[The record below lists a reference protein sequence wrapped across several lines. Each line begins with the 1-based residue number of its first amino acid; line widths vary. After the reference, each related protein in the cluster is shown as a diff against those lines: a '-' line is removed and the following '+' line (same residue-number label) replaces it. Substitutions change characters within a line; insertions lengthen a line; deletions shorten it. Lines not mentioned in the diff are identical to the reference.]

1 MISNIKKVHKK
12 DGLTLIELIIS
23 LAIIGIISVAFLS
36 LFGFGINTI
45 TMSGKKSSSDFNA
58 QSIMESS
65 ISDDS
70 ITPPELTRTTGSS
83 IKLYKSGVEYTIN
96 GDKLQVSYPYGS
108 STKTFTTFISNW
120 QYLFER
126 GELYEQGILEK
137 GKQSKRIYLNRNPY
151 ID

>member
-108 STKTFTTFISNW
+108 STKTFTTFISN
-120 QYLFER
+120 
-126 GELYEQGILEK
+126 
-137 GKQSKRIYLNRNPY
+137 
-151 ID
+151 